1 MTINTIKIKNIFAK
15 CCVPNRTEK
24 FFMIKKVKN
33 IVLWTYEIDDLI
45 GEEIFGTFYKEDCK
59 RQIKQSLDLKT

>member
-1 MTINTIKIKNIFAK
+1 MLRPKS
-15 CCVPNRTEK
+15 NRK
-24 FFMIKKVKN
+24 FFVIKKVKN
-33 IVLWTYEIDDLI
+33 IVLWTYEIDYLI

>member
-1 MTINTIKIKNIFAK
+1 MLSKYKNIFAK

>member
-1 MTINTIKIKNIFAK
+1 
-15 CCVPNRTEK
+15 
-24 FFMIKKVKN
+24 MIKKVKN

-59 RQIKQSLDLKT
+59 RQIKIEFRLENVIKTKDNKLYI